1 MVALR
6 AGSATDVG
14 LVRNNNQDAY
24 LAANP
29 LYAVADGMGGAA
41 AGEVASATAI
51 EALEN
56 GFSRSGAPSPDL
68 LIQAAQAA
76 NRAVWDQAETNPE
89 MRGMG
94 TTLVAIAL
102 VEGPQ
107 LAVINIGDSRLYV
120 LHEGDL
126 RQITSDH
133 NLVAE
138 MVAEGRITP
147 EEAEY
152 HPRRNIMT
160 RALGVEPEVP
170 VDLFLEEAVP
180 GDRYLL
186 CSDGLP
192 REVSD
197 ELIASFL
204 RRLADPRE
212 AARELVEEA
221 KRKGGNDNITV
232 VVVDVL
238 TDDEAAA
245 LGAADGQVGDPAS
258 EGVGPGPAG
267 RAAPLDG
274 DATTA
279 LPTAVTAA
287 ADADEPVA
295 DSPAPRRRTRSP
307 FSLRVVAFILIFLI
321 IVGAAAAAIVW
332 YARSAYYVG
341 LRGNQIVVYQ
351 GRPGGVLGLDPTLKQ
366 TTQYTTADVLPSAV
380 PALRSGQEESSVPAA
395 QQYVQRLVQAYDQAQ
410 AAAGAAPAT
419 TTGPTGTGPTGTG
432 PTTTRPSTTRPSTPV
447 PTTAKP

>member
-1 MVALR
+1 VVALR

-245 LGAADGQVGDPAS
+245 LGTADGQVGDPAS
-258 EGVGPGPAG
+258 SEAGPGPATP
-267 RAAPLDG
+267 AAAADG

-279 LPTAVTAA
+279 LPTAVKEPAA
-287 ADADEPVA
+287 GAEEPVVE
-295 DSPAPRRRTRSP
+295 SPAPRRRTRSP

-321 IVGAAAAAIVW
+321 IIGATAAAIVW

-366 TTQYTTADVLPSAV
+366 TTRYTTADVLASAV

-410 AAAGAAPAT
+410 AAAGAAQTT
-419 TTGPTGTGPTGTG
+419 TTGPSTTG
-432 PTTTRPSTTRPSTPV
+432 PSTTGPSTTGPSNPV

>member
-14 LVRNNNQDAY
+14 LVRSNNQDSFLSAD
-24 LAANP
+24 P

-51 EALEN
+51 EALDH
-56 GFSRSGAPSPDL
+56 GFSRSGAPTPDL

-102 VEGPQ
+102 VDGPQ
-107 LAVINIGDSRLYV
+107 LAIINIGDSRLYV
-120 LHEGDL
+120 LHDDEL

-147 EEAEY
+147 EEAEF

-170 VDLFLEEAVP
+170 IDLFLEEAVP

-197 ELIASFL
+197 DTIASLL
-204 RRLADPRE
+204 RRFSDPKE
-212 AARELVEEA
+212 AAKELVEKA
-221 KRKGGNDNITV
+221 KGNGGNDNITV

-245 LGAADGQVGDPAS
+245 L
-258 EGVGPGPAG
+258 
-267 RAAPLDG
+267 DG

-279 LPTAVTAA
+279 LPVPAENQAETRVEKPAE
-287 ADADEPVA
+287 EPAEAPVVVP
-295 DSPAPRRRTRSP
+295 SAPRRRTRSP
-307 FSLRVVAFILIFLI
+307 LSFRVIAFIVIFLI
-321 IVGAAAAAIVW
+321 IIGGAAAAIVW

-341 LRGNQIVVYQ
+341 LRGNQIVIYQ

-366 TTQYTTADVLPSAV
+366 TTQYTTAEVLPFAV
-380 PALRSGQEESSVPAA
+380 PSLRSGQEEPSVSAA

-410 AAAGAAPAT
+410 AAGSAAAPAST
-419 TTGPTGTGPTGTG
+419 TTTPPTAAP
-432 PTTTRPSTTRPSTPV
+432 PTTAP